1 MKELKERGIIMKETN
16 RTFYK
21 RLFVLAIPI
30 VLQNLITSSLNM
42 LDTMMI
48 GSLGEVELA
57 AVGVANQFYFLFS
70 LLVMGIGAGCSILIA
85 QLWGK
90 RDEEKIKSVLQIGL
104 IGAIAFTLCFM
115 MIGYFGA
122 ENIIKLF
129 NPDADVIRLG
139 SEYLRVSIF
148 SYLATAI
155 SFVFAGALRSI
166 GNTAL
171 PMWGS
176 LMGLIVNGILNT
188 ILIFGLLGFPALGVV
203 GAAVATL
210 IARLVECTIIIV
222 VVFFKVK
229 PLQLNQ
235 KHLTRIDHFMVS
247 MLYKAALPVVLN
259 EACWGFANIAYA
271 MIYGHIGVNAI
282 ATTQITTTVMNLFMI
297 FVFGMAHASV
307 VVIGNE
313 IGANRESQA
322 ISYAKKIIRLI
333 SIIALVMAAGLI
345 LLSPFIVKVYNV
357 SDIVRQDAIK
367 ILFIYAIFML
377 PRVYNGV
384 QIVGILRGGGDAKY
398 GSIAQGV
405 SLWFFGIPLGFIG
418 AFVFNLPITSV
429 VFMITSEEVI
439 RYFILRR
446 RFHSNKWINNMV
458 NEI

>member
-1 MKELKERGIIMKETN
+1 MTEAN
-16 RTFYK
+16 RIFYK
-21 RLFVLAIPI
+21 RLFVLATPI

-48 GSLGEVELA
+48 GGLGEVELA
-57 AVGVANQFYFLFS
+57 AVGVANQFYFLYS

-90 RDEEKIKSVLQIGL
+90 GDEQKVKSVLQIGL
-104 IGAIAFTLCFM
+104 LTGIIFSIIFMFIGFIGAEQIIA
-115 MIGYFGA
+115 
-122 ENIIKLF
+122 LF
-129 NPDADVIRLG
+129 NPHTEVVRLG
-139 SEYLRVSIF
+139 SDYLRVSIF

-155 SFVFAGALRSI
+155 SFIFAGALRSI
-166 GNTAL
+166 GNTTL

-176 LMGLIVNGILNT
+176 LMGLIVNGVFNA

-203 GAAVATL
+203 GAAIATL
-210 IARLVECTIIIV
+210 MARLVECFIILL
-222 VVFFKVK
+222 VVFLKVQ
-229 PLQLNQ
+229 PLKLTSQHF
-235 KHLTRIDHFMVS
+235 KHLDILTAK
-247 MLYKAALPVVLN
+247 MLYLAAMPVVLN

-297 FVFGMAHASV
+297 IVFGMAHASV

-313 IGANRESQA
+313 IGANRETEA
-322 ISYAKKIIRLI
+322 ILYARKIIRLVSVI
-333 SIIALVMAAGLI
+333 AIIMGIGLI
-345 LLSPFIVKVYNV
+345 LLSPVIVGVYNV
-357 SDIVRQDAIK
+357 SETVRQDAIK
-367 ILFIYAIFML
+367 ILWIYAIFML

-405 SLWFFGIPLGFIG
+405 SMWLFGIPLGFIG
-418 AFVFNLPITSV
+418 AFILNLPVTSV
-429 VFMITSEEVI
+429 ILMICLEEVI

-458 NEI
+458 SEI

>member
-1 MKELKERGIIMKETN
+1 MTKAN
-16 RTFYK
+16 RTFYR

-57 AVGVANQFYFLFS
+57 AVGVANQFYFLYS
-70 LLVMGIGAGCSILIA
+70 LLVMGVGAGCSILIA

-90 RDEEKIKSVLQIGL
+90 GDEKKVKSVLQIGL
-104 IGAIAFTLCFM
+104 LTGIVFSIIFMVIGFM
-115 MIGYFGA
+115 GA
-122 ENIIKLF
+122 ESIIALF
-129 NPDADVIRLG
+129 NPDVEVVRLG
-139 SEYLRVSIF
+139 SNYLRISIF

-166 GNTAL
+166 GNTSL

-176 LMGLIVNGILNT
+176 LTGLIVNGVFNA
-188 ILIFGLLGFPALGVV
+188 ILIFGLLGFPALGVA
-203 GAAVATL
+203 GAAIATL
-210 IARLVECTIIIV
+210 MARLVECLIILM

-229 PLQLNQ
+229 PL
-235 KHLTRIDHFMVS
+235 KLTKEHFKCLDPIIAK
-247 MLYKAALPVVLN
+247 MLYQAALPVVLN

-297 FVFGMAHASV
+297 IVFGMAHASV

-313 IGANRESQA
+313 IGANRETEA
-322 ISYAKKIIRLI
+322 ILYARKIIRLV
-333 SIIALVMAAGLI
+333 SIIAIVMAVGLV
-345 LLSPFIVKVYNV
+345 LLSPVIVGVYNV
-357 SDIVRQDAIK
+357 SEIVRQDAIK
-367 ILFIYAIFML
+367 ILIIYAIFML

-405 SLWFFGIPLGFIG
+405 SMWLFGIPLGFVG
-418 AFVFNLPITSV
+418 AFILNLPVTGVIL
-429 VFMITSEEVI
+429 MICLEEVI

-458 NEI
+458 SEI